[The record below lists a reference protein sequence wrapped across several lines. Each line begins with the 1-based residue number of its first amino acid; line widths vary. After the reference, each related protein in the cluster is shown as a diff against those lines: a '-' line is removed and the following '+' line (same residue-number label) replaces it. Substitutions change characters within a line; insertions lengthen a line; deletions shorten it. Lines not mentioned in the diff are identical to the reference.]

1 MYKCDMALSVHN
13 PKEGDTEDEGPRHSL
28 ILKKWYRKIML
39 LSFTLILTAL
49 QE

>member
-28 ILKKWYRKIML
+28 I
-39 LSFTLILTAL
+39 F
-49 QE
+49 